1 MLNQHYSNLLLVVK
15 YIVIT
20 GFIIALSAC
29 NDDKT
34 VQQKT
39 YSPMVKIVSVGALSQ
54 GTIRQFPAQVEP
66 NQDSHLAFRVSGEL
80 TTIAVKAGNRVS
92 KGQLLAKLDDRD
104 FKIQLNDRKARFTLA
119 ETQFSRTKQ
128 LLNKKLA
135 SQAQYDEAQANLLV
149 AKANLNSAITAL
161 EYTSLYAP
169 YDGVIAKVYADNLQN
184 IQAQQVILN
193 MQNVDSVDV
202 YIQLPERLATVI
214 NKDTKYSPTV
224 MFDSIPQEK
233 FIVTIK
239 EWDTQA
245 DPATGSFKVS
255 FTLKLT
261 EKYNIL
267 PGMSGTLFVDLAKVT
282 NQDYSQIVVPVS
294 AVFAADDKHSEENKR
309 FVWVVDEKMT
319 VTHRAIEVGHLT
331 DNGIIVISGLTGN
344 ENIVSA
350 GVHYLSEGDVVRAW
364 SRERG
369 L

>member
-1 MLNQHYSNLLLVVK
+1 MLSRFSYLLSLSK
-15 YIVIT
+15 SIVLIT
-20 GFIIALSAC
+20 LSVSFLSAC
-29 NDDKT
+29 DNNT
-34 VQQKT
+34 VTEKEAF
-39 YSPMVKIVSVGALSQ
+39 SPMVKIVPVGALSQ

-66 NQDSHLAFRVSGEL
+66 NKDSHLAFRVSGEL

-104 FKIQLNDRKARFTLA
+104 FKIQLDDSKARYTLA

-128 LLNKKLA
+128 LLTKKLA
-135 SQAQYDEAQANLLV
+135 SQAQFDEAQANLLV
-149 AKANLNSAITAL
+149 AKANLNSAKTAL
-161 EYTSLYAP
+161 NYTSLYAP
-169 YDGVIAKVYADNLQN
+169 YDGVIAKIYAENLQN

-224 MFDSIPQEK
+224 IFDSIPQEK
-233 FIVTIK
+233 FMVKIK

-245 DPATGSFKVS
+245 DAATGSFKVS

-267 PGMSGTLFVDLAKVT
+267 PGMSGSLFVDLSKVT

-294 AVFAADDKHSEENKR
+294 AVFSADDKHSNEDKR

-319 VTHRAIEVGHLT
+319 VTHRAVTVGNLT
-331 DNGIIVISGLTGN
+331 DNGIIVIDGLTGN

-350 GVHYLSEGDVVRAW
+350 GVHYLSDGDVVRAW